1 MDIYPNVTVFIQVA
15 NFLFLLFILNILLYR
30 PIRKILG
37 RRSEEVN
44 SLQET
49 IDDFRNRSGHCAKK
63 LEENLVGARSEGYKE
78 KENLK
83 NTGLDEEK
91 GMLQEATTRAEEQ
104 IGKAKEE
111 IARSVVDAR
120 QSLENEVAVFSKE
133 LAEKILGR
141 SI

>member
-1 MDIYPNVTVFIQVA
+1 M
-15 NFLFLLFILNILLYR
+15 
-30 PIRKILG
+30 
-37 RRSEEVN
+37 N

-49 IDDFRNRSGHCAKK
+49 IEDFQNRSGHCAKE

-83 NTGLDEEK
+83 NAGLDEEK

-141 SI
+141 GI

>member
-1 MDIYPNVTVFIQVA
+1 MDIYPNLTVFIQVA

-49 IDDFRNRSGHCAKK
+49 IEDFRNRSGHYAKE